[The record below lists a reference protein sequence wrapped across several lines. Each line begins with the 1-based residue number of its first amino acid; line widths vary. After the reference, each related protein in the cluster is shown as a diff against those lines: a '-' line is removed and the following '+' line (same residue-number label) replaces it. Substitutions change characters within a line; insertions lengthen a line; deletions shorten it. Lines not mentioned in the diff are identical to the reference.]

1 MCFWFLRRNALKLN
15 FFNTRRLRVAC
26 GCFLFEV
33 KILLFFR
40 HCNIMA
46 LMKHEI
52 EIRTGRRD
60 GDGQI
65 RVSVFMDDLLALT
78 LEGHGER
85 APTLLLTLE
94 QARKLQTALAELTH
108 RAEEA
113 VREEKRKTE
122 TWRGEERRR
131 MAS

>member
-1 MCFWFLRRNALKLN
+1 
-15 FFNTRRLRVAC
+15 
-26 GCFLFEV
+26 
-33 KILLFFR
+33 
-40 HCNIMA
+40 
-46 LMKHEI
+46 MKHEV

-94 QARKLQTALAELTH
+94 QARRLQSALAELTG

-113 VREEKRKTE
+113 VREEKHKTE
-122 TWRGEERRR
+122 AWRGEERRR

>member
-1 MCFWFLRRNALKLN
+1 
-15 FFNTRRLRVAC
+15 
-26 GCFLFEV
+26 
-33 KILLFFR
+33 
-40 HCNIMA
+40 
-46 LMKHEI
+46 MKHEI

-94 QARKLQTALAELTH
+94 QARRLREVLADLTR

-113 VREEKRKTE
+113 IQEKDNHKPE
-122 TWRGEERRR
+122 AWRGEERRR